1 MSRILL
7 AFCLLAAFSV
17 PLVAA
22 SDEAVTSAEEAEEVV
37 PASGLN
43 PGHVG
48 YGLYQSLCSECHG
61 VGAVGDG
68 PRARFFDP
76 RPVDLTRLTGLD
88 GAPPRLEPLTRVI
101 DGRRAIRAHEQDG
114 MPVWGDRLVANE
126 SDLERRERARI
137 RLVQTLA
144 EYLLSIQ
151 SDD

>member
-7 AFCLLAAFSV
+7 ATCLLVVLCV
-17 PLVAA
+17 PLATA
-22 SDEAVTSAEEAEEVV
+22 SDDAVPSAEEAEEAV

-43 PGHVG
+43 PGHLG

-61 VGAVGDG
+61 VAAVGNG
-68 PRARFFDP
+68 QRATAFDP
-76 RPVDLTRLTGLD
+76 RPADLTRLKGPD

-101 DGRRAIRAHEQDG
+101 DGRRTIRAHEQDG
-114 MPVWGDRLVANE
+114 MPVWGNRLVANE
-126 SDLERRERARI
+126 PDLERREQARI

-151 SDD
+151 SDN